1 MHLVLNKAP
10 VRNLMYISI
19 LFFFFITDN
28 ETTTFLSQEVSPQV
42 KENSILVTS
51 APTPTPLPTSV
62 QPYTITG
69 PTTIFSTTKAD
80 RSTVE
85 PVRHSLGRGFPV
97 PHYHLPDS
105 RWAPFFEEG
114 PEPHNIT
121 ARVGSSVLLDCRI
134 GLLHDKMVSTL
145 HKLTLYLK
153 KKRN

>member
-1 MHLVLNKAP
+1 MSNNNIFV
-10 VRNLMYISI
+10 
-19 LFFFFITDN
+19 TDN

-42 KENSILVTS
+42 EFVGENSILVTS
-51 APTPTPLPTSV
+51 IPTPTPLPTSV

-121 ARVGSSVLLDCRI
+121 ARVGSTVLLDCRI
-134 GLLHDKMVSTL
+134 GLLHDKTVRTL
-145 HKLTLYLK
+145 HNVLYI
-153 KKRN
+153 N